1 MVFKLVAAAALVASA
16 VSSNALAQMSMDK
29 SVIGA
34 GGETSVG
41 GNITLTGTI
50 AQPITGPADDG
61 GPTSI
66 CSGFWCVVT
75 VACGP
80 ADVATL
86 GGTPGPDAQ
95 LTVDDLVYFLNCFF
109 GNILAVADIAQQG
122 GAPVPDGQLTVD
134 DLVLYLQLFFAG
146 CTN

>member
-1 MVFKLVAAAALVASA
+1 MALKLVAAAALVASA
-16 VSSNALAQMSMDK
+16 VSSNALAQMSIDK

-41 GNITLTGTI
+41 GQFTLTGTI

-61 GPTSI
+61 GPLSI

-80 ADVATL
+80 ADVASI
-86 GGTPGPDAQ
+86 GVIPGPDGQ
-95 LTVDDLVYFLNCFF
+95 LTVDDLIYFLNCFF
-109 GNILAVADIAQQG
+109 GNVISVADIAQQG
-122 GAPVPDGQLTVD
+122 GAPVPDAQVTVD

>member
-1 MVFKLVAAAALVASA
+1 MALKLVAAAAVVASA
-16 VSSNALAQMSMDK
+16 VSCNAVAQVSMDR

-34 GGETSVG
+34 GGQTSVG
-41 GNITLTGTI
+41 GNFTLTGTI

-61 GPTSI
+61 GAMSI
-66 CSGFWCVVT
+66 CSGFWCVIT

-86 GGTPGPDAQ
+86 GVTPGPDAQ
-95 LTVDDLVYFLNCFF
+95 ITVYDLIFYLNCFF
-109 GNILAVADIAQQG
+109 GNVTSVADIAQQG
-122 GAPVPDGQLTVD
+122 GAPVPDGQITVD

-146 CTN
+146 CTA